1 MARSELP
8 SGTVTLLFTDIEGS
22 TKLLD
27 ELGAEGY
34 SQALA
39 EHRRILRE
47 AFEQGGGVEID
58 TQGDSFFV
66 VFPTAPGA
74 VEAARVAQS
83 DLSVPVRMGIHTG
96 TPLRTEEG
104 YVGSDVHKAA
114 RIAAA
119 GSGGQVLVSAATAA
133 LLKIDVLRDLGEHR
147 LKDLSAPERIY
158 QLGNGDF
165 PRLKTLYQTNL
176 PVPATPFLGR
186 QRELAE
192 IGTLLQRDGPRVVTL
207 SGPGGTGKTR
217 LAGQAAG
224 EAADSYPDGVFW
236 VALAPLHDPALVLE
250 QAGQAVGS
258 ENGLADHIG
267 DKRLL
272 LLLDNFEHLI
282 AAARDVA
289 ELLASCP
296 NLRLLVTSR
305 TLLHIQGEQA
315 YPVLPLAPPEGVELF
330 TVRARAADPAFV
342 PTPAVEEICAK
353 LDNLPLAL
361 ELAAA
366 RVRVLSPE
374 QLLERLG
381 ARLDLLTGGRDA
393 DPRQQTLRATLAW
406 SHDLLD
412 DAERGLFAR
421 FAVFTGGCTLEA
433 AEQVADANVDGL
445 QSLFDKSLLRRTDER
460 FWMLET
466 IREYAVER
474 LAETGAEAELR
485 RRHAEYFLRFAEEA
499 DRHDEAGG
507 VLMSELAARID
518 LDYSNLRSAL
528 EWARDCDEGEVLL
541 RLAAALAFYWGM
553 RAAYRESRAWAG
565 LALERASSP
574 PEARMTLLRVAA
586 SRAMDE
592 KDFARAEARV
602 AEHRRL
608 AEEVGDETEV
618 LKGMN
623 MAAWLAYEQG
633 DVEAARNLWLRV
645 REIYVEM
652 GDLPYQAAMTVNIGL
667 AALTS
672 GDFRTA
678 LEYSTEAADLFRGLE
693 ESGTAVALQN
703 CGWSAFALGDT
714 ALAGDS
720 FREAL
725 VLAGR
730 LGAPRIIASIA
741 CGLGAVFVT
750 EHEEERGAQLLGA
763 VSSLREELGIGFP
776 DALEERVQEQ
786 AVADAKAALGEE
798 TFAAAWARGQAMQPD
813 EIVKLC
819 DDT

>member
-22 TKLLD
+22 TKLLH
-27 ELGAEGY
+27 ELGVERY

-39 EHRRILRE
+39 EHRRVLRE
-47 AFEQGGGVEID
+47 AFERSGGVEID

-66 VFPTAPGA
+66 AFPSAPGA
-74 VEAARVAQS
+74 VEAARAAQS

-133 LLKIDVLRDLGEHR
+133 FLEIEGLRDLGEHR
-147 LKDLSAPERIY
+147 LKDLSAPERLY
-158 QLGNGDF
+158 QLGDSDF
-165 PRLKTLYQTNL
+165 PRLRTLYQTNL

-186 QRELAE
+186 QQELAE
-192 IGTLLQRDGPRVVTL
+192 IGTLLQQDGPRVVTL

-258 ENGLADHIG
+258 ENGLAEHIA

-289 ELLASCP
+289 ELLATCP

-305 TLLHIQGEQA
+305 TLLQIQGEQA
-315 YPVLPLAPPEGVELF
+315 YPVPPLAPPEGVELF
-330 TVRARAADPAFV
+330 TARALAADPAFV
-342 PTPAVEEICAK
+342 PTPAVEEVCAK

-412 DAERGLFAR
+412 DAERALFAR
-421 FAVFTGGCTLEA
+421 LAVFTGGCTLEA
-433 AEQVADANVDGL
+433 AEEVADATVDAL

-466 IREYAVER
+466 IREYALER
-474 LAETGAEAELR
+474 LAESGAEAELR
-485 RRHAEYFLRFAEEA
+485 SRHAEYFLRFAEEA
-499 DRHDEAGG
+499 ARQHEEID
-507 VLMSELAARID
+507 VPSSEVVARIAA
-518 LDYSNLRSAL
+518 DYSNLRSVL
-528 EWARDCDEGEVLL
+528 EWARDSDEGAVLL
-541 RLAAALAFYWGM
+541 RLAAALAFYWGVRSA
-553 RAAYRESRAWAG
+553 RAEASAWAR

-574 PEARMTLLRVAA
+574 PQARMTLLRLVAGQ
-586 SRAMDE
+586 AMDA
-592 KDFARAEARV
+592 KDFARSEALI
-602 AEHRRL
+602 AEHLRL
-608 AEEVGDETEV
+608 AEEVRDEIEV
-618 LKGMN
+618 LKAMN
-623 MAAWLAYEQG
+623 MAAWVAYEQG
-633 DVEAARNLWLRV
+633 DLEDARNQWLRV
-645 REIYVEM
+645 RELAVEI
-652 GDLPYQAAMTVNIGL
+652 GDVGHQAAMTVNIGL

-672 GDFRTA
+672 GDYRTA

-693 ESGTAVALQN
+693 EVGEAVALQN

-714 ALAGDS
+714 ALACDS

-730 LGAPRIIASIA
+730 LGAPHFIAGNA
-741 CGLGAVFVT
+741 CGLAAVFVS

-763 VSSLREELGIGFP
+763 ASSLREELGRGFE
-776 DALEERVQEQ
+776 DALEERIHEQ

-798 TFAAAWARGQAMQPD
+798 AFAAAWARGQAMQPD
-813 EIVKLC
+813 EIALLC
-819 DDT
+819 EG

>member
-1 MARSELP
+1 MAQSELP

-27 ELGAEGY
+27 ELGAERY
-34 SQALA
+34 SRALA
-39 EHRRILRE
+39 EHRRVLRE
-47 AFEQGGGVEID
+47 AFEQRGGVEVD
-58 TQGDSFFV
+58 TEGDSFFV

-74 VEAARVAQS
+74 VEAARAAQS

-96 TPLRTEEG
+96 TPLITAEG

-119 GSGGQVLVSAATAA
+119 GSGGQVLISAATAA
-133 LLKIDVLRDLGEHR
+133 FIQTEGLRDLGEHR

-158 QLGNGDF
+158 QLGDGDF

-236 VALAPLHDPALVLE
+236 VALAPLHDPALVLD

-258 ENGLADHIG
+258 ENGLADHIA

-289 ELLASCP
+289 ELLAACP

-305 TLLHIQGEQA
+305 TLLQIQGEQA
-315 YPVLPLAPPEGVELF
+315 YPVPPLAPPEGVELF
-330 TVRARAADPAFV
+330 TARALAADPAFV
-342 PTPAVEEICAK
+342 PTPAVEEVCAR

-421 FAVFTGGCTLEA
+421 LAVFTGGCTLEA
-433 AEQVADANVDGL
+433 AEQVADATVDAL

-466 IREYAVER
+466 IREYALER
-474 LAETGAEAELR
+474 LAESGAEAELR
-485 RRHAEYFLRFAEEA
+485 RRHAGYFLRFAEEA
-499 DRHDEAGG
+499 ARQEEEGD
-507 VLMSELAARID
+507 VPISEVVARID
-518 LDYSNLRSAL
+518 ADHSNLRSAL
-528 EWARDCDEGEVLL
+528 EWARDSDESEILL
-541 RLAAALAFYWGM
+541 RLAAALSYYWGV
-553 RAAYRESRAWAG
+553 RSDYRELRAWTQ

-574 PEARMTLLRVAA
+574 PQARMTLLRVAA

-602 AEHRRL
+602 AEHRRV
-608 AEEVGDETEV
+608 AEERRRRERGPQGDEHGSLARTRTGRSGSRSEP
-618 LKGMN
+618 
-623 MAAWLAYEQG
+623 MAPSQG
-633 DVEAARNLWLRV
+633 ASCRDGRPGLSGRDD
-645 REIYVEM
+645 R
-652 GDLPYQAAMTVNIGL
+652 QHRTV
-667 AALTS
+667 ALTS
-672 GDFRTA
+672 GDFGTA
-678 LEYSTEAADLFRGLE
+678 LKYSTEAAELFRGLE
-693 ESGTAVALQN
+693 EPGTAVALQN

-714 ALAGDS
+714 ALACDS

-725 VLAGR
+725 VIAGR
-730 LGAPRIIASIA
+730 LGSPRLIAGLA
-741 CGLGAVFVT
+741 CGLGVVFVA

-763 VSSLREELGIGFP
+763 ASSLREELGRGFD
-776 DALEERVQEQ
+776 DALEERVHEQ

-798 TFAAAWARGQAMQPD
+798 AFAAAWARGQTMQPD
-813 EIVKLC
+813 EIMKLC
-819 DDT
+819 DD

>member
-22 TKLLD
+22 TKLLH
-27 ELGAEGY
+27 ELGEERY

-39 EHRRILRE
+39 EHRRVLRE

-74 VEAARVAQS
+74 VEAARAAQS

-96 TPLRTEEG
+96 TPLMTEEG

-114 RIAAA
+114 RITAA

-133 LLKIDVLRDLGEHR
+133 FLQTEGLRDLGEHR

-158 QLGNGDF
+158 QLGDGDF
-165 PRLKTLYQTNL
+165 PRLRTLYQTNL

-192 IGTLLQRDGPRVVTL
+192 IGTLLQQDGPRVVTL

-236 VALAPLHDPALVLE
+236 VALAPLHDPALVLD

-258 ENGLADHIG
+258 ENGLADHIA

-305 TLLHIQGEQA
+305 TLLQIQGEQA
-315 YPVLPLAPPEGVELF
+315 YPVPPLAPPEGVELF
-330 TVRARAADPAFV
+330 TARALAADPAFV

-421 FAVFTGGCTLEA
+421 LAVFTGGCTLEA
-433 AEQVADANVDGL
+433 AEEVADATVDAL

-466 IREYAVER
+466 IREYALER
-474 LAETGAEAELR
+474 LAESGAEAELR

-499 DRHDEAGG
+499 ARQDEEGD
-507 VLMSELAARID
+507 VPSSEVVARIAA
-518 LDYSNLRSAL
+518 DYSNLRSAL
-528 EWARDCDEGEVLL
+528 EWARDSDEGEILL
-541 RLAAALAFYWGM
+541 RLAAALAFYWGV
-553 RAAYRESRAWAG
+553 RSAYHELRVWTP

-574 PEARMTLLRVAA
+574 PQARMTLLRVAA

-592 KDFARAEARV
+592 KDFARSEALI

-608 AEEVGDETEV
+608 AEELGDEIEV
-618 LKGMN
+618 IKAMN
-623 MAAWLAYEQG
+623 MAAWLAHEQG
-633 DVEAARNLWLRV
+633 DLEAARNQWLRV
-645 REIYVEM
+645 RELAVEI
-652 GDLPYQAAMTVNIGL
+652 GDLGHQAAMTVNIGL

-672 GDFRTA
+672 GDFRAA

-693 ESGTAVALQN
+693 EPGTAVALQN
-703 CGWSAFALGDT
+703 CGWSAFALGET
-714 ALAGDS
+714 ALACDS

-725 VLAGR
+725 VIAGR
-730 LGAPRIIASIA
+730 LGSPRLIA
-741 CGLGAVFVT
+741 
-750 EHEEERGAQLLGA
+750 
-763 VSSLREELGIGFP
+763 GIGVRP
-776 DALEERVQEQ
+776 RGGLRRR
-786 AVADAKAALGEE
+786 
-798 TFAAAWARGQAMQPD
+798 ARGRARRATPRSR
-813 EIVKLC
+813 VVAP
-819 DDT
+819 